1 MKKNLGIQAFMK
13 CFCGL
18 LLIGLLLFAP
28 AGTFVYWNA
37 WLLIGA
43 LFIPMAIFGGYLLF
57 RDRNLLEKRLHM
69 DEKESGQRLVILLS
83 SLMFV
88 AGFIIAALDFR
99 FGWSKV
105 PFWLV
110 ITAAIV
116 FLLSY
121 FIFAVV
127 MKENAFLSRTV
138 EIQENQTVIDTGL
151 YGIVR
156 HPMYFATVL
165 LFCSM
170 PLILGSWFAFLVF
183 LFYPLILV
191 KRIKNEEAVLLAGL
205 PGYAEYVKKVK
216 YRVIPFIW

>member
-1 MKKNLGIQAFMK
+1 MQAFIK
-13 CFCGL
+13 CFSGL
-18 LLIGLLLFAP
+18 LMIGLLLFAP
-28 AGTFVYWNA
+28 AGTFSYWNA

-43 LFIPMAIFGGYLLF
+43 LFVPMFLFGCYLLIKD
-57 RDRNLLEKRLHM
+57 RDLLKKRLNM
-69 DEKESGQRLVILLS
+69 NERESDQKVVIILS

-88 AGFIIAALDFR
+88 AGFIAAALDFR
-99 FGWSKV
+99 FKLSHV

-110 ITAAIV
+110 IAATII
-116 FLLSY
+116 FLSSY
-121 FIFAVV
+121 FLFAVV
-127 MKENAFLSRTV
+127 MKENAYLSRTV

-170 PLILGSWFAFLVF
+170 PLILGSWFAFVIF
-183 LFYPLILV
+183 LLYPFILV

-205 PGYAEYVKKVK
+205 PGYAEYMKKVK